1 MIRALPAVVAAF
13 PDLVYFVV
21 GATHPGGRCA
31 TTARPIARTLE
42 REAERLGVR
51 EHVVFRDQFVTTEE
65 LCSYLQAADVFVSPY
80 LNEAQVTSGALSYA
94 MGAGAAV
101 VSTPYWHAQE
111 LLADGRGRL
120 FPFGDSAALAA
131 RLIGAARLAGG
142 AGARARP
149 RLRVH
154 ARVHLAARRRAATSS
169 SARRCS
175 EHRRRARRRRDDR
188 RARAAC
194 PSCASITCCA

>member
-1 MIRALPAVVAAF
+1 MAPRDQDALKAEFGVAGHRMLLTFGLLGPNKGIETVIRALPAVVAAF

-21 GATHPGGRCA
+21 GATHPAVVREHGEAYR
-31 TTARPIARTLE
+31 TTLE

-51 EHVVFRDQFVTTEE
+51 EHVVFRDQYVTTDE
-65 LCSYLQAADVFVSPY
+65 LCSYLQATDIFISPY

-101 VSTPYWHAQE
+101 VSTPYWHAKE

-120 FPFGDSAALAA
+120 FPFGDSAALSDGDHRAAAA
-131 RLIGAARLAGG
+131 RRHELARI
-142 AGARARP
+142 RRQ

-154 ARVHLAARRRAATSS
+154 AGVHAGRA
-169 SARRCS
+169 SARS
-175 EHRRRARRRRDDR
+175 
-188 RARAAC
+188 
-194 PSCASITCCA
+194 T